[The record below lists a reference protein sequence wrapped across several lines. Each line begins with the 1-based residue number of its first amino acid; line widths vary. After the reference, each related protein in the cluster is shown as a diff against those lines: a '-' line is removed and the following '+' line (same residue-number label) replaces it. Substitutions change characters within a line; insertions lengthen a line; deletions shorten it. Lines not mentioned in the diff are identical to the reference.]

1 MTMGWNRRA
10 ATIELTVF
18 AICCAGCA
26 ASGTESQRPDGNAR
40 PTVAISATPRALTW
54 KKPSPKGSATP
65 TPTPTAAP
73 TPSKPAVAA
82 THEAAESAEQLLTSA
97 VAPVMAQD
105 DDHVAIAVDDLSNG
119 QFASYDGNQEFVT
132 ASIVKVDILATLLY
146 QMQQQHSQLSS
157 GEQSLATTM
166 IENSDN
172 DAATA
177 LYYDAGDSG
186 GIDTANRAFGLTA
199 TTVGTGGYWGLTTT
213 TPDDQIRLL
222 GQVFT
227 SQTILAPSSQAYI
240 QGLMSQ
246 VESDQAWGVPSAA
259 DSGTS
264 FAVKNGW
271 LPDPALWE
279 VNSIGEV
286 THEGQRMLIAVL
298 SSDNDDYG
306 DGISLIQD
314 VVGKA
319 ADAVASY
326 GKS

>member
-1 MTMGWNRRA
+1 
-10 ATIELTVF
+10 
-18 AICCAGCA
+18 
-26 ASGTESQRPDGNAR
+26 
-40 PTVAISATPRALTW
+40 
-54 KKPSPKGSATP
+54 
-65 TPTPTAAP
+65 
-73 TPSKPAVAA
+73 VAA
-82 THEAAESAEQLLTSA
+82 THEAADSAEQLLTSA

>member
-1 MTMGWNRRA
+1 MGWNTRA
-10 ATIELTVF
+10 ATIELTIF

-26 ASGTESQRPDGNAR
+26 ASGTESQGLAENAR
-40 PTVAISATPRALTW
+40 PTAISTARRALTW
-54 KKPSPKGSATP
+54 KKPSLKGSATP
-65 TPTPTAAP
+65 TAAPKPTAMH
-73 TPSKPAVAA
+73 PAAMHKV
-82 THEAAESAEQLLTSA
+82 AESAEQLLTSA
-97 VAPVMAQD
+97 VASTVTQD

-119 QFASYDGNQEFVT
+119 QFASYNGNEEFVT

-146 QMQQQHSQLSS
+146 QMQQQHSQMSS
-157 GEQSLATTM
+157 GEESLATTM

-172 DAATA
+172 DSATT
-177 LYYDAGDSG
+177 LYYDAGESG
-186 GIDTANRAFGLTA
+186 GIDTANRAFGLTE
-199 TTVGTGGYWGLTTT
+199 TTVGTYGYWGLTTT

-227 SQTILAPSSQAYI
+227 SQTVLAPSSQAYI

-259 DSGTS
+259 DSGTR

-271 LPDPALWE
+271 LPNPTLWE
-279 VNSIGEV
+279 INSIGEV
-286 THEGQRMLIAVL
+286 THQGQRMLIAVL

-306 DGISLIQD
+306 DGIS
-314 VVGKA
+314 VVQTVIGKA